1 MSRRSSAGRL
11 SPRTANRFA
20 ERVAVLAGAT
30 GAIGGAVA
38 RLLAAEG
45 ASLVLLGRDGARL
58 RATAAEL
65 AGGAGEVRTVV
76 GDLTETRAVDAAAAE
91 AESLGGGVDLLV
103 HAAGA
108 FRAGP
113 FETAPADDLRY
124 QFAVNVHAPY
134 LLTRRLLPGLRRS
147 RGLVVFVNSTA
158 GLSAG
163 AGSAAYA
170 ASKHALR
177 ALADALRAEVNADGV
192 RVLSV
197 YPGRTR
203 SRMQEEVCRSLGQ
216 RYDAE
221 RFLDPGDV
229 ASAIVEAA
237 ALPPAA
243 EMFDLRL
250 RPAAKPRL

>member
-1 MSRRSSAGRL
+1 M
-11 SPRTANRFA
+11 
-20 ERVAVLAGAT
+20 AGAT

-45 ASLVLLGRDGARL
+45 ASLVLLGRDRARL
-58 RATAAEL
+58 RATAGEL
-65 AGGAGEVRTVV
+65 TGAGGVIRTVA
-76 GDLTETRAVDAAAAE
+76 GDLTEAAVIDAAG
-91 AESLGGGVDLLV
+91 AESESLGGVDLLV

-108 FRAGP
+108 FRAGA
-113 FETAPADDLRY
+113 FETAPAGDFDH
-124 QFAVNVHAPY
+124 QFAVNARAPY
-134 LLTRRLLPGLRRS
+134 LLTRRLLPGLRR
-147 RGLVVFVNSTA
+147 RGGLVVFVNSTA
-158 GLSAG
+158 GLVAG

-203 SRMQEEVCRSLGQ
+203 SRMQQEVCRGLGQ
-216 RYDAE
+216 HYDAE

-237 ALPPAA
+237 ALPRSA
-243 EMFDLRL
+243 EVVDLRL
-250 RPAAKPRL
+250 RPAVKPRL

>member
-1 MSRRSSAGRL
+1 M
-11 SPRTANRFA
+11 
-20 ERVAVLAGAT
+20 AGAT

-38 RLLAAEG
+38 RRLAVED
-45 ASLVLLGRDGARL
+45 ASLVLLGRDRARL
-58 RATAAEL
+58 RAMAGEL
-65 AGGAGEVRTVV
+65 TSAGGVIRTVA
-76 GDLTETRAVDAAAAE
+76 GDLTEAAVIDAAG
-91 AESLGGGVDLLV
+91 AESESLGGVDLLV

-108 FRAGP
+108 FRAGA
-113 FETAPADDLRY
+113 FETAPEGDLDH
-124 QFAVNVHAPY
+124 QLGINVRAPY
-134 LLTRRLLPGLRRS
+134 LLTRRLLPGLRR
-147 RGLVVFVNSTA
+147 RGGLVVFVNSTA
-158 GLSAG
+158 GLVAG

-203 SRMQEEVCRSLGQ
+203 SRMQQEVCRGLGQ
-216 RYDAE
+216 HYDAE

-237 ALPPAA
+237 ALPPSA
-243 EMFDLRL
+243 EVVDLRL
-250 RPAAKPRL
+250 RPALKPRL

>member
-1 MSRRSSAGRL
+1 MNVRA
-11 SPRTANRFA
+11 RFA
-20 ERVAVLAGAT
+20 DRVAVVAGAT

-38 RLLAAEG
+38 RALAGEG
-45 ASLVLLGRDGARL
+45 ASLLLLGRDEARL
-58 RATAAEL
+58 RAAADEL
-65 AGGAGEVRTVV
+65 QAGDGTVRFVA
-76 GDLTETRAVDAAAAE
+76 GDLTGQAAVEAAGAAS
-91 AESLGGGVDLLV
+91 AALGDGVDLLV

-113 FETAPADDLRY
+113 VESAPPEDLDL
-124 QFAVNVHAPY
+124 QFAVNVRAPY
-134 LLTRRLLPGLRRS
+134 LLTRRLLPGLRAR

-158 GLSAG
+158 GLRAG

-177 ALADALRAEVNADGV
+177 AVADGLRAEENAAGV

-203 SRMQEEVCRSLGQ
+203 GRMQRQVCRDLGQ

-221 RFLDPGDV
+221 RFLDPADV
-229 ASAIVEAA
+229 ATAIVDAA
-237 ALPPAA
+237 ALPPSA
-243 EMFDLRL
+243 ELYDLRL
-250 RPAAKPRL
+250 RPAVKPRL

>member
-1 MSRRSSAGRL
+1 M
-11 SPRTANRFA
+11 
-20 ERVAVLAGAT
+20 AGAT

-38 RLLAAEG
+38 RRLAGEG
-45 ASLVLLGRDGARL
+45 ASLVLLGRDPARL
-58 RATAAEL
+58 RAI
-65 AGGAGEVRTVV
+65 AGELKGTGGFIRTVA
-76 GDLTETRAVDAAAAE
+76 GDLTEAAVIDAAGAE
-91 AESLGGGVDLLV
+91 SESLGGGIDLLV

-108 FRAGP
+108 FRAGA
-113 FETAPADDLRY
+113 FETAPAGDLDH
-124 QFAVNVHAPY
+124 QLAVNTRAPY
-134 LLTRRLLPGLRRS
+134 LLTRRLLSDLRHRG
-147 RGLVVFVNSTA
+147 GLVVFVNSTA
-158 GLSAG
+158 GLVAG

-203 SRMQEEVCRSLGQ
+203 SRMQQDVCRSLGQ
-216 RYDAE
+216 HYDAE

-237 ALPPAA
+237 ALPSSA
-243 EMFDLRL
+243 EMVDFRL
-250 RPAAKPRL
+250 RPAVKPRL

>member
-1 MSRRSSAGRL
+1 M
-11 SPRTANRFA
+11 
-20 ERVAVLAGAT
+20 AGAT

-45 ASLVLLGRDGARL
+45 ASLVLLGRDRARL
-58 RATAAEL
+58 RATAGEL
-65 AGGAGEVRTVV
+65 EGAGGVIRTVA
-76 GDLTETRAVDAAAAE
+76 GDLTEAAVIDAAGAE
-91 AESLGGGVDLLV
+91 SESLGGIDLLV

-108 FRAGP
+108 FRAGS
-113 FETAPADDLRY
+113 FETAPAGDLDH
-124 QFAVNVHAPY
+124 QLAVNARAPY
-134 LLTRRLLPGLRRS
+134 LLTRRLLPGLRR
-147 RGLVVFVNSTA
+147 RGGLVVFVNSTA
-158 GLSAG
+158 GLVAG
-163 AGSAAYA
+163 VGSAAYA

-203 SRMQEEVCRSLGQ
+203 SRMQQEVCRSLGQ
-216 RYDAE
+216 HYDAE

-237 ALPPAA
+237 ALPQSA
-243 EMFDLRL
+243 EVVDLRL
-250 RPAAKPRL
+250 RPALRPRL

>member
-1 MSRRSSAGRL
+1 M
-11 SPRTANRFA
+11 
-20 ERVAVLAGAT
+20 VLAGAT

-45 ASLVLLGRDGARL
+45 ASLVLLGRDDARL

-65 AGGAGEVRTVV
+65 AGGAGEIRTVA
-76 GDLTETRAVDAAAAE
+76 GDLTEAAAIDAAGAE
-91 AESLGGGVDLLV
+91 AESLGAGVDLLV

-108 FRAGP
+108 FRAGS
-113 FETAPADDLRY
+113 FETAPADDLHY
-124 QFAVNVHAPY
+124 QLAVNVHAPY
-134 LLTRRLLPGLRRS
+134 LLTRRLLPGLRRG
-147 RGLVVFVNSTA
+147 RGLVAFVNSTA

-177 ALADALRAEVNADGV
+177 ALADALRAEANPDGV

-243 EMFDLRL
+243 EMVDLRL

>member
-1 MSRRSSAGRL
+1 MNVRA
-11 SPRTANRFA
+11 RFA
-20 ERVAVLAGAT
+20 DRVAVVAGAT

-38 RLLAAEG
+38 RALAGEG
-45 ASLVLLGRDGARL
+45 ASLLLLGQDEARL
-58 RATAAEL
+58 RAAADEL
-65 AGGAGEVRTVV
+65 DQGEGRVRFVA
-76 GDLTETRAVDAAAAE
+76 GDLTGQSAVEAAGAAS
-91 AESLGGGVDLLV
+91 AALGDGVDLLV

-113 FETAPADDLRY
+113 VESAPPEDLDL
-124 QFAVNVHAPY
+124 QFAVNVRAPY
-134 LLTRRLLPGLRRS
+134 LLIRRLLPGLRAR

-158 GLSAG
+158 GLRAG

-177 ALADALRAEVNADGV
+177 AVADGLRAEENAAGV

-203 SRMQEEVCRSLGQ
+203 GRMQRQVCRDLGQ

-221 RFLDPGDV
+221 RFLDPADV
-229 ASAIVEAA
+229 AAAIVDAA
-237 ALPPAA
+237 ALPPSA
-243 EMFDLRL
+243 ELYDLRL
-250 RPAAKPRL
+250 RPAVKPRL

>member
-1 MSRRSSAGRL
+1 M
-11 SPRTANRFA
+11 
-20 ERVAVLAGAT
+20 AGAT

-45 ASLVLLGRDGARL
+45 ASLVLLGRNDARL
-58 RATAAEL
+58 RATAAQL
-65 AGGAGEVRTVV
+65 AGRAGEIRTVA
-76 GDLTETRAVDAAAAE
+76 GDLTETAAVDAAGVE
-91 AESLGGGVDLLV
+91 AESFGGGIDLLV

-113 FETAPADDLRY
+113 FETAPAGDL
-124 QFAVNVHAPY
+124 QVQLAVNVHAPY
-134 LLTRRLLPGLRRS
+134 LLTRRLLPGLRHS

-158 GLSAG
+158 GLAAG

-177 ALADALRAEVNADGV
+177 ALADSLRAEANADGV

-229 ASAIVEAA
+229 AAAIVEAA
-237 ALPPAA
+237 ALPPSA
-243 EMFDLRL
+243 EMVDLRL